1 MEKIEIRPGYNDLAA
16 IRQIFQEYTDSL
28 QVDLG
33 FQHYDEELQNLE
45 QKYGMPQ
52 GRIYAAYVEG
62 ALAGCM
68 AFHALGDTSCELK
81 RLYVRP
87 AFRGRGLSR
96 KLMERAFADAREI
109 GYKEAYLDTLES
121 LQSAVALYAHLG
133 FEEIPAY
140 YPNPLPGV
148 LYYKKKLC

>member
-1 MEKIEIRPGYNDLAA
+1 MEKIEICLGYDDLAA

-28 QVDLG
+28 QVDLD

-68 AFHALGDTSCELK
+68 AFHAPAKYQWILSIIPNSFCHSALMSSVHSSARISLNTS
-81 RLYVRP
+81 RITTNM
-87 AFRGRGLSR
+87 S
-96 KLMERAFADAREI
+96 
-109 GYKEAYLDTLES
+109 S
-121 LQSAVALYAHLG
+121 
-133 FEEIPAY
+133 
-140 YPNPLPGV
+140 N
-148 LYYKKKLC
+148 